1 MMAISLYTSRIIL
14 ATLGIED
21 YGLYNVIGGIIGL
34 FSFISGTM
42 GAGTQRY
49 LNFSLGEGDAMQ
61 LQNVFNTC
69 LNIHTILSI
78 FIVLLAETI
87 GLWFLYTQMNIPENR
102 MTAAFW
108 VYQFSIFTTI
118 IMVLSVPYNAI
129 IIAHEKMNA
138 FAYISIIEASLKLA
152 IVYLLL
158 IGNLDKLI
166 LYSFLMFLVQG
177 HQNYIWNILQKEFP
191 GNKIQTYQR
200 QKTYKRNAKFY
211 RMEFV
216 GRMCLYRIHTR
227 NKYIIKY
234 IFWSIN

>member
-1 MMAISLYTSRIIL
+1 MPSITDNNKRIAKNAILLYLRMFFMMAISLYTSRIIL

-138 FAYISIIEASLKLA
+138 FAYISIIEASL
-152 IVYLLL
+152 
-158 IGNLDKLI
+158 N
-166 LYSFLMFLVQG
+166 
-177 HQNYIWNILQKEFP
+177 
-191 GNKIQTYQR
+191 
-200 QKTYKRNAKFY
+200 
-211 RMEFV
+211 
-216 GRMCLYRIHTR
+216 
-227 NKYIIKY
+227 
-234 IFWSIN
+234 